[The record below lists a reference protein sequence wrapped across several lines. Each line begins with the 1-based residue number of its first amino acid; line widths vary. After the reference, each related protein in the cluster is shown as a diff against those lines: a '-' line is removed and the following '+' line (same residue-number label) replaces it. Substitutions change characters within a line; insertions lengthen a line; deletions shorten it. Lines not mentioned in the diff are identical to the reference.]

1 MNKKYMLLYAL
12 IVHATQLLTASVD
25 QAAYNKAFQ
34 VFAGKNATTYAQA
47 ATWIYNNRGSFNAT
61 ASNSSVGLGSM
72 LSIAQAAPLSSSP
85 QAMAVGLYLSSGNPK
100 GIAHNFPNADSN
112 TNLQAALTAAASYT
126 TPYPSTTT
134 PTTGSTVSTESTTP
148 STQSGNN
155 ITTSNTQPLIT
166 LNQIPSA
173 TVNTSTTT
181 ANDSSNQN
189 SSANNKNTQAPVS
202 GTPPVSTPN
211 SEALTLAAQTLK
223 AQINAAIDVYNQ
235 YAPNTFVKVS

>member
-1 MNKKYMLLYAL
+1 MKDHYELVILGGGPAGLSAGLYAARARL
-12 IVHATQLLTASVD
+12 DHVMLEKGAPGGQVLLTDWVD
-25 QAAYNKAFQ
+25 NYPGFPE
-34 VFAGKNATTYAQA
+34 
-47 ATWIYNNRGSFNAT
+47 
-61 ASNSSVGLGSM
+61 GLTGFDLVERM
-72 LSIAQAAPLSSSP
+72 TQHAKRFDLNTELACVTEVDLRN
-85 QAMAVGLYLSSGNPK
+85 VKRKVLRL
-100 GIAHNFPNADSN
+100 D